1 MNEKKSLKSYWSK
14 FMSLNGSGVF
24 LALIAFIILVSILAP
39 RITGGYFLTWTNIIQ
54 IFRQQ
59 TYIGI
64 IACGMTLVI
73 ITGNI
78 DLSVGSQLT
87 LLTVL
92 CAKMSLT
99 IGNWAIPVTLA
110 LGFLLGLVN
119 GLFVSGLKLNA
130 FITTLGTSSM
140 YGALA
145 LILASGHTV
154 RCDSALFD
162 WIGAGSV
169 FGVIPIPVVIM
180 LVMVLIFAFISKR
193 TIFGQRLY
201 AIGANPTAA
210 RFSGIKSRR
219 EICITYILCGL
230 CCALAA
236 VVLIARSV
244 SANPQAAAGKEMD
257 IILAV
262 VLGGTSVLGGKGSIW
277 GSVVGFLFI
286 GFASSGFTFL
296 GFDQYIQWI
305 VMGVILLVAL
315 ASDVFSERGITIWK
329 SRKAK

>member
-1 MNEKKSLKSYWSK
+1 
-14 FMSLNGSGVF
+14 MSLNGSGVF
-24 LALIAFIILVSILAP
+24 LALIAFIILVSVLAP
-39 RITGGYFLTWTNIIQ
+39 HITGGSFLTWTNIIQ

-92 CAKMSLT
+92 CAQMSKT
-99 IGNWAIPVTLA
+99 MGNWAIPVTLA

-145 LILASGHTV
+145 LILVSGHTV
-154 RCDSALFD
+154 RCESALFD
-162 WIGAGSV
+162 WIGSGSL
-169 FGVIPIPVVIM
+169 FGVLPIPVVIM
-180 LVMVLIFAFISKR
+180 LVVVLIFAFVSRR
-193 TIFGQRLY
+193 TVFGQRLY
-201 AIGANPTAA
+201 AIGANPTGA
-210 RFSGIKSRR
+210 RFSGIKSGRDV
-219 EICITYILCGL
+219 CITYILCGL

-277 GSVVGFLFI
+277 GSVIGFLFI

-329 SRKAK
+329 SRKAKQ